1 MWYEEDVFFVA
12 VLGWP

>member
-1 MWYEEDVFFVA
+1 MWYEEDMFFVA